1 MKKLKETL
9 EEQEE
14 DFKESTLDR
23 WKGNFLLGILFVG
36 AFCLVAAQLASIGI
50 NKFIFGKKNYRL

>member
-14 DFKESTLDR
+14 DFEESTLDR
-23 WKGNFLLGILFVG
+23 WKGNFLLGVLFVG
-36 AFCLVAAQLASIGI
+36 AFCIVAAQIVSIGI
-50 NKFIFGKKNYRL
+50 NKFLFRKKNYRI